1 MKQVLENLKD
11 GTIGVVEVPTP
22 HPGSRE
28 VLIQTTGTLISAGT
42 ERMLVEFGRA
52 GWLDKARQQPDKV
65 RLVLDKIRADGL
77 WTTLDAVRSKL
88 GQPLALGYCQVGIVR
103 GVGAAVSGLTVGDRV
118 ASNGPHAEWVCV
130 PKHLC
135 ARIPEA
141 VQDEE
146 AVFVVPAAV
155 GIQGVRLIQPTLG
168 ESVVVI
174 GLGLIG
180 LLTVQLLKA
189 QGCRVLGFDPDPT
202 RRELARRFGAEALS
216 LDPDEGAQ
224 DAAQAFSR
232 GHGVDA
238 VIIAASTASSDP
250 VHQAAQMCR
259 KRGRIVLVGVTG
271 LELSRADFYEK
282 ELSFQVSC
290 SYGPGRYDPAYEA
303 GGQDYPVGFVR
314 WTLQRNFEAAL
325 DLMASGRLVG
335 APLLSHRFRLE
346 EAQAAYDRLMS
357 DPSALGI
364 LLEYP
369 GVGDAWS
376 EKPPP
381 RTLTVTAAPPERI
394 PARDRLA
401 VLGAG
406 NYASR
411 ILIPALRA
419 DGAHLR
425 WVVSARGVSATHVG
439 RKMGVTKISTDSE
452 AAICDPDVDAV
463 VIATR
468 HHLHAAQVLMALRA
482 GKHVFCE
489 KPLCLTLEEL
499 GEIEDEIH
507 RHPGLILMVG
517 FNRRFA
523 PQIHQMKKMLA
534 GLIGPRHFIMTVNA
548 GRVDP
553 SHWTHDRAVGGGRV
567 VGEGCH
573 FVDLIR
579 YLSGFP
585 ITRSQSIAGG
595 RGQATLYLEFSDG
608 STGTIHYLT
617 DGHRSFPKERLEV
630 FYAGRVLALDNFR
643 RLRGWGWR
651 AFGKKG
657 LWRQDKGQQA
667 CVRAFLAAIRLGQ
680 PAPIP
685 LEEIFEVSRVSIELQ
700 KTLRTDP

>member
-11 GTIGVVEVPTP
+11 GAIGVVEVPTP

-52 GWLDKARQQPDKV
+52 GWLDKAHQQPDKV
-65 RLVLDKIRADGL
+65 RLVLDKIRTDGL
-77 WTTLDAVRSKL
+77 LTTLDAVRSKL
-88 GQPLALGYCQVGIVR
+88 EQPLALGYCQVGIVR
-103 GVGAAVSGLTVGDRV
+103 EVGTAVSGLTVGERV

-135 ARIPEA
+135 ARIPEP
-141 VQDEE
+141 VPDEE

-155 GIQGVRLIQPTLG
+155 ALEAIRLIQPELG
-168 ESVVVI
+168 ESVGVI

-180 LLTVQLLKA
+180 LLTVQLLMA
-189 QGCRVLGFDPDPT
+189 QGCRVLGFDPEPA

-216 LDPDEGAQ
+216 LDPDEDAQ
-224 DAAQAFSR
+224 DAARAFSR

-250 VHQAAQMCR
+250 VRQAAQMCR

-303 GGQDYPVGFVR
+303 GGQDYPIGFVR
-314 WTLQRNFEAAL
+314 WTVQRHFEAAL
-325 DLMASGRLVG
+325 DLMASGHLVG

-346 EAQAAYDRLMS
+346 DAQAAYDRLLS
-357 DPSALGI
+357 DPLALGI

-369 GVGDAWS
+369 GTGDS
-376 EKPPP
+376 IPEKPPT
-381 RTLTVTAAPPERI
+381 RTLTITATSPERL

-411 ILIPALRA
+411 ILIPAFRA

-439 RKMGVTKISTDSE
+439 RKMDVMKISTDSE

-499 GEIEDEIH
+499 NEIEDEI
-507 RHPGLILMVG
+507 RLRPDQVLMVG

-523 PQIHQMKKMLA
+523 PQVLQIKRMLST
-534 GLIGPRHFIMTVNA
+534 LFEPRHFIMTVNA
-548 GRVDP
+548 GRIDP
-553 SHWTHDRAVGGGRV
+553 GHWTRDPAVGGGRV

-579 YLSGFP
+579 YLAGSS
-585 ITRSQSIAGG
+585 ISRSRADAGG
-595 RGQATLYLEFSDG
+595 HGQAILNLEMDDG

-617 DGHRSFPKERLEV
+617 DGHRGFPKERLEV
-630 FYAGRVLALDNFR
+630 FCAGRVLALDNFR
-643 RLRGWGWR
+643 KLRGWGWR
-651 AFGKKG
+651 GLRKTR
-657 LWRQDKGQQA
+657 LWRQDKGQEA
-667 CVRAFLAAIRLGQ
+667 CVRAFLQALRQGQ

-685 LEEIFEVSRVSIELQ
+685 LDEILEVSRVSIELQ
-700 KTLRTDP
+700 STLRTDP